1 MRFYSVLTALFLV
14 ACGSDPSSTTAGAT
28 GTNGVAGAEGR
39 DGQPGSPGAPGPQG
53 PKGES
58 GAQGPVGPQGAQGPQ
73 GTPGTAAA
81 QGDPGPA
88 GPQGPQGIQGPAG
101 PVGPQGPAGTSGI
114 SMTKTSIYQV
124 DAPGGD
130 FPGASTGSSIAYCN
144 DNNDVAISGI
154 CLVRDAAG
162 NQIQGRPRL
171 IYTGPVNATNANAK
185 AGWQCIAEGN
195 DVTQRTGHVAASV
208 ICLTVN

>member
-1 MRFYSVLTALFLV
+1 MRFYSALVALFLV
-14 ACGSDPSSTTAGAT
+14 ACGSDPSSSTTGTA
-28 GTNGVAGAEGR
+28 GTNGTTGAEG
-39 DGQPGSPGAPGPQG
+39 QPGAPGAPGAPGQQG
-53 PKGES
+53 PKGDP
-58 GAQGPVGPQGAQGPQ
+58 GVPGPAGPQGAQGPQ
-73 GTPGTAAA
+73 GAPGTAAA

-88 GPQGPQGIQGPAG
+88 GPQGPAGPAGPMGPQGPQGIQGPAG
-101 PVGPQGPAGTSGI
+101 T

-130 FPGASTGSSIAYCN
+130 FPGAGTGTSIAYCN
-144 DNNDVAISGI
+144 DNNDVVLSGI
-154 CLVRDAAG
+154 CMVRDAAG

-171 IYTGPVNATNANAK
+171 IYTGPVNATNAATK

-195 DVTQRTGHVAASV
+195 DVTQRMGHVAASV